1 MKQVTIYTTPTCS
14 YCKLSK
20 EFFEK
25 NGIAYTEHNVATDLE
40 KPTRNRR
47 AVNLSRIN
55 LHARND
61 EIVVVPG
68 KVLSSGE
75 IKQGLTIA
83 AYQFSKGALE
93 KIQQAK
99 SQAITLN
106 ELIRKNPKGKRMRI
120 IG

>member
-1 MKQVTIYTTPTCS
+1 MKTGPTNPQLNALIQELKKS
-14 YCKLSK
+14 AIEQDVAIWKR
-20 EFFEK
+20 
-25 NGIAYTEHNVATDLE
+25 VATDLE

>member
-1 MKQVTIYTTPTCS
+1 MKTGPTNPQLNALIQELKKS
-14 YCKLSK
+14 AIEQDVAIWKR
-20 EFFEK
+20 
-25 NGIAYTEHNVATDLE
+25 VATDLE

-106 ELIRKNPKGKRMRI
+106 ELIRK
-120 IG
+120 